1 MAVMKLR
8 VQLIIES
15 DSIESDSG
23 ETEVHEVA
31 RLERHSLRPEN
42 LGLMLSEAKEL
53 LHEVQK
59 AMVNFQTTRYLA
71 QQISCPQCGA
81 IRSHKG
87 KHQIVLR
94 TLFGK
99 LRLDSPRLYH
109 CGCCGKEE
117 QRSFSPLA
125 ELLPERTAPELAYLE
140 SRFAAMI
147 SYGLTAKLLAEVLPT
162 GGNINVA
169 GVYRNLQGTAE
180 RMEAELGEEKWQ
192 FIEGCQRDWDA
203 LPPPGPPLTVG
214 LDGGFIHAKDQ
225 KSRGEGWFE
234 VIAGKSMPEEGAA
247 KCFAYV
253 QTYDTKPKRRLFEL
267 MKSQGLQA
275 NQQVTFLSDG
285 ADDVRELPL
294 YLSPESEHWL
304 DWFHVA
310 MRLRVM
316 GQMAKGLVNE
326 QNITSAQEPPTETDE
341 ELGTVDIGKELERV
355 KWFLWHGNVVRALD
369 TIEDIEAEL
378 DFLPQNGESRRK
390 LLKAVREFR
399 GYIDANQHFIPNYGD
414 RYRHGEKISTGF
426 AESVVNQVVSKRMV
440 KKQQMRWSEAGAHNL
455 LQVRAKALNHQLRET
470 FVRWYPG
477 MQTEQQTEIEK
488 KAA

>member
-1 MAVMKLR
+1 MKLK
-8 VQLIIES
+8 VQLI
-15 DSIESDSG
+15 IESDSG
-23 ETEVHEVA
+23 ETEVVQEVA
-31 RLERHSLRPEN
+31 KLERHSLRPEN

-59 AMVNFQTTRYLA
+59 AMVTHQTTRYVT
-71 QQISCPQCGA
+71 QQISCPECGE

-109 CGCCGKEE
+109 CGCCSKEE
-117 QRSFSPLA
+117 RRSFSPLV

-140 SRFAAMI
+140 NKFAAMI

-169 GVYRNLQGTAE
+169 GVYRNLQRVAE

-192 FIEGCQRDWDA
+192 FIDGCQRDWDA

-326 QNITSAQEPPTETDE
+326 QNMTSAHMP
-341 ELGTVDIGKELERV
+341 
-355 KWFLWHGNVVRALD
+355 
-369 TIEDIEAEL
+369 
-378 DFLPQNGESRRK
+378 
-390 LLKAVREFR
+390 LLKTQRK
-399 GYIDANQHFIPNYGD
+399 N
-414 RYRHGEKISTGF
+414 
-426 AESVVNQVVSKRMV
+426 
-440 KKQQMRWSEAGAHNL
+440 
-455 LQVRAKALNHQLRET
+455 
-470 FVRWYPG
+470 
-477 MQTEQQTEIEK
+477 
-488 KAA
+488 

>member
-1 MAVMKLR
+1 MKLKL
-8 VQLIIES
+8 QLIIES
-15 DSIESDSG
+15 DSG
-23 ETEVHEVA
+23 KTEVVHEVTK
-31 RLERHSLRPEN
+31 LERRALRPET
-42 LGLMLSEAKEL
+42 LGLTLSEAKEL
-53 LHEVQK
+53 LREVQR
-59 AMVNFQTTRYLA
+59 AMVTHQTLGYVT
-71 QQISCPQCGA
+71 QQIPCSKCGK
-81 IRSHKG
+81 IQSRKG

-109 CGCCGKEE
+109 CRCCSTEDY
-117 QRSFSPLA
+117 RSFSPLA
-125 ELLPERTAPELAYLE
+125 ELLTERTAPELAYLE
-140 SRFAAMI
+140 NKFAAVI
-147 SYGLTAKLLAEVLPT
+147 SYGLTAELLAEVLPT
-162 GGNINVA
+162 GGDINAA
-169 GVYRNLQGTAE
+169 GVYRNLQGLAE
-180 RMEAELGEEKWQ
+180 RIEAELGEEKWQ
-192 FIEGCQRDWDA
+192 FIDGCQRDWDT
-203 LPPPGPPLTVG
+203 LPPPGPPLIVG
-214 LDGGFIHAKDQ
+214 LDGGFIHAKQQ

-267 MKSQGLQA
+267 LKSQGLQA

-316 GQMAKGLVNE
+316 GQMAKGLVNG
-326 QNITSAQEPPTETDE
+326 QNTTLAQEPLTEADEDAEAGE
-341 ELGTVDIGKELERV
+341 ELDRVDIGKQLERV
-355 KWFLWHGNVVRALD
+355 KWFLWHGNVGRALD
-369 TIEDIEAEL
+369 TIDDIEGEL
-378 DFLPQNGESRRK
+378 DLLSQDGESRKK

-399 GYIDANQHFIPNYGD
+399 GYIEANQNFIPNYGD
-414 RYRHGEKISTGF
+414 RYRHGEKISTAF
-426 AESVVNQVVSKRMV
+426 AESAVNQVISKRMV
-440 KKQQMRWSEAGAHNL
+440 KKQQMQWTESGAHNL
-455 LQVRAKALNHQLRET
+455 LQIRTKVLNNQLRET

-477 MQTEQQTEIEK
+477 MQNEQELEIQK

>member
-1 MAVMKLR
+1 MKLKL
-8 VQLIIES
+8 QLIIES
-15 DSIESDSG
+15 DSG
-23 ETEVHEVA
+23 EAEVVQELTK
-31 RLERHSLRPEN
+31 LERYSLRPEN
-42 LGLMLSEAKEL
+42 VGLTLSEAKEL
-53 LHEVQK
+53 LQEVQR
-59 AMVNFQTTRYLA
+59 AMVTHQTTGYVT
-71 QQISCPQCGA
+71 QQIPCPKCGK
-81 IRSHKG
+81 IQSGKG

-109 CGCCGKEE
+109 CGCCSKEE
-117 QRSFSPLA
+117 YRSFSPLA
-125 ELLPERTAPELAYLE
+125 ELLTERTAPELAYLE
-140 SRFAAMI
+140 NKFAAMI
-147 SYGLTAKLLAEVLPT
+147 SYDLTAELLAEVLPT
-162 GGNINVA
+162 GGDINVA
-169 GVYRNLQGTAE
+169 GVYRNLQRVAE

-192 FIEGCQRDWDA
+192 FIDGCQRDWDT
-203 LPPPGPPLTVG
+203 LPPPRSPLIVG

-326 QNITSAQEPPTETDE
+326 QNMTSAHTEDAAE
-341 ELGTVDIGKELERV
+341 ELDTVDVGKELERM

-369 TIEDIEAEL
+369 AIEDIEGEL
-378 DFLPQNGESRRK
+378 DFLPQDGESRKK
-390 LLKAVREFR
+390 LVKAVREFR
-399 GYIDANQHFIPNYGD
+399 GYIEANQNFIPNYGD
-414 RYRHGEKISTGF
+414 RYRHGEKISTAF
-426 AESVVNQVVSKRMV
+426 AESAVNQVVSKRMV
-440 KKQQMRWSEAGAHNL
+440 KKQQMRWSESGAHNL
-455 LQVRAKALNHQLRET
+455 LQVRTKVLNNQLRET

-477 MQTEQQTEIEK
+477 MRTEQETEIEK

>member
-1 MAVMKLR
+1 
-8 VQLIIES
+8 
-15 DSIESDSG
+15 
-23 ETEVHEVA
+23 
-31 RLERHSLRPEN
+31 
-42 LGLMLSEAKEL
+42 
-53 LHEVQK
+53 
-59 AMVNFQTTRYLA
+59 MVTYQTTGYVT
-71 QQISCPQCGA
+71 QQIPCPKCGKSQS
-81 IRSHKG
+81 RKG

-94 TLFGK
+94 TLFSK
-99 LRLDSPRLYH
+99 LRLDSPRLYR
-109 CGCCGKEE
+109 CECCSKEKS
-117 QRSFSPLA
+117 RSFSPLA
-125 ELLPERTAPELAYLE
+125 ELLTERTAPELAYLE
-140 SRFAAMI
+140 SKFAAMI
-147 SYGLTAKLLAEVLPT
+147 SYSLTAELLAEVLPI

-169 GVYRNLQGTAE
+169 GVYRNLQGVAE
-180 RMEAELGEEKWQ
+180 RMEAELGEEKWH
-192 FIEGCQRDWDA
+192 FIDGCQRDWDR
-203 LPPPGPPLTVG
+203 LPPPRPPLIVG

-253 QTYDTKPKRRLFEL
+253 QTCDTKPKRRLFEL

-326 QNITSAQEPPTETDE
+326 QNMTSAQEPLTEAGE
-341 ELGTVDIGKELERV
+341 ELDRLDIGQQLERA
-355 KWFLWHGNVVRALD
+355 KWFLWHGNVVVALD
-369 TIEDIEAEL
+369 TIEGIEDEL
-378 DFLPQNGESRRK
+378 DLLPKNGESRKK
-390 LLKAVREFR
+390 LLRAVREFR
-399 GYIDANQHFIPNYGD
+399 GYIEANQNFIPNYGD
-414 RYRHGEKISTGF
+414 RYRHGEKISTAF
-426 AESVVNQVVSKRMV
+426 AESAVNQVVSKRMV
-440 KKQQMRWSEAGAHNL
+440 KKQQMRWSEGGAHNL
-455 LQVRAKALNHQLRET
+455 LQVRTKVLNDQLRET

-477 MQTEQQTEIEK
+477 MQTEQETEIEK

>member
-8 VQLIIES
+8 IQLI
-15 DSIESDSG
+15 IESDSG
-23 ETEVHEVA
+23 ETEIVQEVA
-31 RLERHSLRPEN
+31 KLERHSLRPEN

-59 AMVNFQTTRYLA
+59 AMVTHQTARYVV
-71 QQISCPQCGA
+71 QQTSCPECRG

-99 LRLDSPRLYH
+99 LPLDSPRLYH
-109 CGCCGKEE
+109 CGCCNKEE
-117 QRSFSPLA
+117 HRSFSPLA
-125 ELLPERTAPELAYLE
+125 DLLPERTAPELAYLE
-140 SRFAAMI
+140 NKFAAMI

-162 GGNINVA
+162 RGNINVA
-169 GVYRNLQGTAE
+169 GVYRNLQRAAE

-192 FIEGCQRDWDA
+192 FIDGCQRDWDA
-203 LPPPGPPLTVG
+203 LAPPGPPLTVG

-225 KSRGEGWFE
+225 KSRSEGWFE
-234 VIAGKSMPEEGAA
+234 VIAGKSMPEEGTA

-316 GQMAKGLVNE
+316 GQMAKGLANE
-326 QNITSAQEPPTETDE
+326 QNRTSDQEPFTEADE

-369 TIEDIEAEL
+369 TIEDIEGEL
-378 DFLPQNGESRRK
+378 DFLPKNGESRRK

-399 GYIDANQHFIPNYGD
+399 GYVEANQNFIPNYGD

-426 AESVVNQVVSKRMV
+426 AESAVNQVVSKRMV

-455 LQVRAKALNHQLRET
+455 LQVRTRVLNDELRET

-477 MQTEQQTEIEK
+477 MQTEQETEIER

>member
-1 MAVMKLR
+1 MKLKL
-8 VQLIIES
+8 QLIIES
-15 DSIESDSG
+15 DSG
-23 ETEVHEVA
+23 QTEVVHEVTK
-31 RLERHSLRPEN
+31 LERRSLRPET
-42 LGLMLSEAKEL
+42 LGLTLSEAKEL
-53 LHEVQK
+53 LQEVQR
-59 AMVNFQTTRYLA
+59 AMVTHQTTGYVT
-71 QQISCPQCGA
+71 QQIPCSKCGK
-81 IRSHKG
+81 IQSRKG

-109 CGCCGKEE
+109 CGCCSKEDH
-117 QRSFSPLA
+117 RSFSPLA
-125 ELLPERTAPELAYLE
+125 ELLTERTTPELAYLE
-140 SRFAAMI
+140 NKFAAVI
-147 SYGLTAKLLAEVLPT
+147 SYGLTAELLAEVLPT
-162 GGNINVA
+162 GGDINVA
-169 GVYRNLQGTAE
+169 GVYRNLQGVAE
-180 RMEAELGEEKWQ
+180 RIEAELGEEKWQ
-192 FIEGCQRDWDA
+192 FIDGCQREWDT
-203 LPPPGPPLTVG
+203 LPAPRPPLIVG

-326 QNITSAQEPPTETDE
+326 QNMTSAQELLTEADE
-341 ELGTVDIGKELERV
+341 ELDRVDIGKQFERV
-355 KWFLWHGNVVRALD
+355 KWFLWHGNVARALD
-369 TIEDIEAEL
+369 TIEGIEDEL
-378 DFLPQNGESRRK
+378 DLLPKDGESRKK
-390 LLKAVREFR
+390 LLKAVREFSS
-399 GYIDANQHFIPNYGD
+399 YIEANQNFIPNYGD
-414 RYRHGEKISTGF
+414 RYRHGEKISTAF
-426 AESVVNQVVSKRMV
+426 AESAVNQVVSKRMV
-440 KKQQMRWSEAGAHNL
+440 KKQQMRWTESGAHNL
-455 LQVRAKALNHQLRET
+455 LQIRTKVLNNQLRET

-477 MQTEQQTEIEK
+477 MQNEQETEIQK